1 MLRKAVLAQTLW
13 LIGESCHTVGPAQ
26 SQQPDREPAVQLTF
40 VAKDPESNPTGSPT
54 LYRTDR
60 GSWVVQGWTV
70 TDPAALAQMDI
81 PPGEGCVEIPDRM
94 LPFFEQDGRGHDH
107 R

>member
-1 MLRKAVLAQTLW
+1 M
-13 LIGESCHTVGPAQ
+13 
-26 SQQPDREPAVQLTF
+26 QLTF

-60 GSWVVQGWTV
+60 GSWVVQGWTIS
-70 TDPAALAQMDI
+70 DPAVLAQMGI

-94 LPFFEQDGRGHDH
+94 LPFFTQGSHADDQR
-107 R
+107 